1 MKDEGILVLSK
12 MDTSDLNNHR
22 RVMAA
27 AIADMKAA
35 AQNLNLL
42 VNQNTLDKTPYLL
55 SGEDT
60 SKQERLHAARMA
72 VEALDRVRAV
82 IDTLPK
88 G

>member
-12 MDTSDLNNHR
+12 METSDLNNHR
-22 RVMAA
+22 RVLSA

-82 IDTLPK
+82 IDTLPR
-88 G
+88 

>member
-12 MDTSDLNNHR
+12 METSDLNNHR
-22 RVMAA
+22 RVLAA

-82 IDTLPK
+82 IDTLPR
-88 G
+88 

>member
-1 MKDEGILVLSK
+1 

-35 AQNLNLL
+35 QQNLSLL

-82 IDTLPK
+82 IDTLPR
-88 G
+88 